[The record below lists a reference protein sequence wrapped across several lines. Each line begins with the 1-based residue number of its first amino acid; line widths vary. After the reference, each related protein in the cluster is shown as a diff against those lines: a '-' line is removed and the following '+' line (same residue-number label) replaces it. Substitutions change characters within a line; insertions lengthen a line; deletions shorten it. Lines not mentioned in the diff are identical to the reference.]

1 MQVGHHAEAAAAASD
16 QDTLVGLFELS
27 VQAHPDAPA
36 VSDEELTL
44 SYADLAARSDELAGM
59 LRERGVRRGARVA
72 VYLDRGVDVFV
83 ALLGVLK
90 AGAAYVAVDPR
101 YPDERR
107 DLMIRLSG
115 ASLAITAPGWARL
128 RGVGADLLEWRTAD
142 RVGSPAREPAPA
154 RDLAPSGPRP
164 LGVDT
169 ACVLFT
175 SGSSGTP
182 KAIALQH
189 QNLAYLATNRALP
202 GLAPGDRFG
211 QVSSLSFDAFHI
223 ETWCTLAQGAEVAVL
238 PSIADLVTLD
248 MQRELRRRR
257 ITAMLV
263 PTMAVN
269 HLAHED
275 RDAFAALRV
284 FYTGGD
290 VVQPAAVRTLLAGR
304 FKGALFNLY
313 GPSEAATACTAH
325 RVGQVTDSCAA
336 IPIGRAMDGAT
347 IRLLDEGLAEVEP
360 HAVGQLHIGGRGV
373 GLGYLGAPAL
383 TAEHFIPDPCGEP
396 GARMYA
402 TGDLAS
408 ADETGVITFCG
419 RADDQVK
426 IRGYRV
432 EPGEAERALVLHPGV
447 RDVAAFVGGRDHDR
461 RLIALVVAEEP
472 VTSRALRGYL
482 ADRLPDYLVPSL
494 IAVVPKIPANDHGK
508 RDLPRL
514 RAMAEA
520 YLDRESDRVE
530 PADEIERYLFRMW
543 EELLGV
549 EWIASTDDFF
559 ALGGHSMLAFRA
571 QLRIERDLAVQ
582 VSVGEIFEGGDLSAI
597 TNLVRERRSAVPVA

>member
-1 MQVGHHAEAAAAASD
+1 MGDHANAAAAAHD

-27 VQAHPDAPA
+27 VRAHANAPA
-36 VSDEELTL
+36 VSDGEMTL
-44 SYADLAARSDELAGM
+44 SYADLAARSDDLAAVL
-59 LRERGVRRGARVA
+59 LRRGVTRGSRVA
-72 VYLDRGVDVFV
+72 VYLERGADVFV

-90 AGAAYVAVDPR
+90 TGAAYVAVDLR
-101 YPDERR
+101 YPDRRR

-115 ASLAITAPGWARL
+115 ASMVITAPGWAGRL
-128 RGVGADLLEWRTAD
+128 RGVCDDVLEWRTAD
-142 RVGSPAREPAPA
+142 EGPVSGAP
-154 RDLAPSGPRP
+154 PPRP
-164 LGVDT
+164 RLLGVDT

-189 QNLAYLATNRALP
+189 RNLAYLATSPSLP
-202 GLAPGDRFG
+202 ALAPGDRFG

-238 PSIADLVTLD
+238 PSVADLVTLD

-275 RDAFAALRV
+275 RDAFAALRIL
-284 FYTGGD
+284 YTGGD
-290 VVQPAAVRTLLAGR
+290 VVQPAAVRRVLAGR
-304 FKGALFNLY
+304 FTGAFFNLY

-325 RVGQVTDSCAA
+325 RVGQVADSCAA

-347 IRLLDEGLAEVEP
+347 IRLLDKHYAEVEP
-360 HAVGQLHIGGRGV
+360 HAVGELHIGGRGV
-373 GLGYLGAPAL
+373 GLGYLGAPAP

-396 GARMYA
+396 GSRMYA

-432 EPGEAERALVLHPGV
+432 EPGEAERALVPHPGV
-447 RDVAAFVGGRDHDR
+447 RDVAVFVTGHDHDR
-461 RLIALVVAEEP
+461 RLIALVVADES
-472 VTSRALRGYL
+472 VTSRALRAYL
-482 ADRLPDYLVPSL
+482 TSRVPDYLVPSL

-514 RAMAEA
+514 RAMAAA
-520 YLDRESDRVE
+520 YLDREAHRAE
-530 PADEIERYLFRMW
+530 PADEIERSLFQIW

-571 QLRIERDLAVQ
+571 QLRIARDLGVEVTVA
-582 VSVGEIFEGGDLSAI
+582 EIFQCGDLSAI
-597 TNLVRERRSAVPVA
+597 TDLVRQRMITVPAQQDPAQVA